1 LPQSRHLCNEKMF
14 DIMQLKIKNSLLS
27 ASESGRDLETGSE
40 TFPALIFENT
50 RGLITITVRIKPPAS
65 MFSAWMLGFC

>member
-1 LPQSRHLCNEKMF
+1 MF
-14 DIMQLKIKNSLLS
+14 DIMQLKIRNLLLS

-40 TFPALIFENT
+40 TFPALIFANT
-50 RGLITITVRIKPPAS
+50 CGLITITVRIKPPAS